1 MSLFDLCDE
10 CIAKH
15 GPFEKTETAS
25 LLKGFC
31 HGCQTPNPITTT
43 VIGRREV
50 CTNVRRCRGW
60 TPVFPPEKYAQYTE
74 GWHTLLMGPFD
85 KEFPEPPIWVHC
97 PACVAE
103 DKRTGIALA
112 ELMSIKPHKVPWD
125 SRGGPP
131 VSSPEDDAVFAQ
143 IPNVVVEQGPN
154 TNGDVFP
161 DRAQRM
167 KDLADLS
174 FRPAYVTSKPD
185 PKSIMAALNAGGIF
199 FAKGE
204 TKFFLDPPGWDANG
218 SPTEEWP

>member
-15 GPFEKTETAS
+15 GPFEKPETAS

-31 HGCQTPNPITTT
+31 HGCQTPNPTTTT

-103 DKRTGIALA
+103 DRRTSIALA

-125 SRGGPP
+125 SHGGLP

-154 TNGDVFP
+154 TEN
-161 DRAQRM
+161 
-167 KDLADLS
+167 
-174 FRPAYVTSKPD
+174 
-185 PKSIMAALNAGGIF
+185 IMAALNAGGIF

-204 TKFFLDPPGWDANG
+204 TRFFLDPPGWDANG